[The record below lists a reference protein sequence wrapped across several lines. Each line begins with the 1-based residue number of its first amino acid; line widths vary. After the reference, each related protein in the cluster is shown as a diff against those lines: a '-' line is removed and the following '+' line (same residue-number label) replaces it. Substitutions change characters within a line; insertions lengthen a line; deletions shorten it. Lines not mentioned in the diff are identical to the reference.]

1 MLRSKEGEMKKSV
14 EILLENIEKRFEITE
29 IMICAAIL
37 DPSIQHLAAIDDW
50 LATENTTKLQ
60 VLKNIITELEID
72 IDEGAEQVVC
82 NRQPLVIVNSQVH
95 QENDARITL
104 LKKHATVVRRANGN
118 LLESELKNF
127 QNINEEVADVLLF
140 WKNNEFVYPTLAK
153 LAKIILAK
161 PATSAKSESSFSVAG
176 ALITSRRSTIHP
188 LRAEKTLFIHDN
200 YHLRD
205 M

>member
-1 MLRSKEGEMKKSV
+1 MYGKSDEIKKSV

-37 DPSIQHLAAIDDW
+37 DPSIQHLATIDEW
-50 LATENTTKLQ
+50 IATENTTRLQ
-60 VLKNIITELEID
+60 VLRNIIIDLEID
-72 IDEGAEQVVC
+72 VDEELNVC
-82 NRQPLVIVNSQVH
+82 NRQPLVIVNSQVQH
-95 QENDARITL
+95 ENDARIAL
-104 LKKHATVVRRANGN
+104 LKKHATVLRKSNGN
-118 LLESELKNF
+118 VLESELNSF

-140 WKNNEFVYPTLAK
+140 WKSNEFTYPTLAK
-153 LAKIILAK
+153 LAKVVLAK

-176 ALITSRRSTIHP
+176 ALITSRRSAIHP